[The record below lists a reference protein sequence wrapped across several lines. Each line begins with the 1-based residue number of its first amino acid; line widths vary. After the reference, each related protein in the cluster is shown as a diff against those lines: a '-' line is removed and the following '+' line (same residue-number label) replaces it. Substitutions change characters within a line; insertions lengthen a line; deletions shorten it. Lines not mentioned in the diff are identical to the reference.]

1 MMLQCCQA
9 SARAGQLTWLLSCLQ
24 THHSQKCI
32 CTVYASLMTVAVAD
46 ASCNANTICWRHHVF
61 LVAYLQTARLSTWRL
76 LSQAWLSITK
86 VNQQCLV
93 TTICPAVPI
102 ACSGLPGIVTLPA
115 LSRGLMVKSL
125 LFLTVQLAL
134 LKLTGGH
141 DCVRT

>member
-1 MMLQCCQA
+1 
-9 SARAGQLTWLLSCLQ
+9 
-24 THHSQKCI
+24 
-32 CTVYASLMTVAVAD
+32 MTVAVAD